1 MCVCVCVC
9 VWTGHQYRTKEFFL
23 LPSVNDFPANP
34 VNDFDG
40 EQHPRRAN
48 QYSNIFHFKEKNK
61 QALTGEHTLKGKKI
75 KVRLLSI
82 PPQRK
87 GSCKKA
93 VLLRSG

>member
-1 MCVCVCVC
+1 MGGDGRVSNI
-9 VWTGHQYRTKEFFL
+9 GKKDFFL
-23 LPSVNDFPANP
+23 LPS

-48 QYSNIFHFKEKNK
+48 QYSNIFLSKEKNK
-61 QALTGEHTLKGKKI
+61 QALTGGHTLKRKKI
-75 KVRLLSI
+75 KFPLLSI

-87 GSCKKA
+87 GSCKKK